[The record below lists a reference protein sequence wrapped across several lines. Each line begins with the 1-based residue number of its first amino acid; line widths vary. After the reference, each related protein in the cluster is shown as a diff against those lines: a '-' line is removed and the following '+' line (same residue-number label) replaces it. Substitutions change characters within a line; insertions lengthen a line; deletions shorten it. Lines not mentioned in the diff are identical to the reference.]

1 MASRLEF
8 RTGSGEGSNDSDV
21 TFTEWLAGLKS
32 RGSNLLVTGDVPRE
46 TSAEFSRTL
55 FGEGRRTRVLALTDP
70 TALDADAHLPVPSDD
85 PNARVIDRR
94 VDRRATAAS
103 GITAASEFDR
113 ETLRTEVIS
122 AIGRYDVEV
131 GGFDP
136 AELRLGVDSVEA
148 LSGGDDLVTLE
159 QFLRGLT
166 AVVRGSSGMAHY
178 HLRLPD
184 DDSLVDDLSPLFDA
198 RIELRKRPGRAEQRW
213 HVPALGETTYW
224 VELS

>member
-8 RTGSGEGSNDSDV
+8 RSGSGEDSDELDV

-32 RGSNLLVTGDVPRE
+32 HGSNLLVTGDVPSE
-46 TSAEFSRTL
+46 TSAAFSRTL
-55 FGEGRRTRVLALTDP
+55 FGEGQRTRVLALTDP
-70 TALDADAHLPVPSDD
+70 TALDADAHLPASSDD
-85 PNARVIDRR
+85 PNTRVVDRRIDRR
-94 VDRRATAAS
+94 AAAATATTAS
-103 GITAASEFDR
+103 SEFDR

-122 AIGRYDVEV
+122 AIGRCGVEV

-159 QFLRGLT
+159 QFLRSLT
-166 AVVRGSSGMAHY
+166 AIVRGSSGMAHY
-178 HLRLPD
+178 HLRLSD
-184 DDSLVDDLSPLFDA
+184 DDPLVDDLSSLFDA

-213 HVPALGETTYW
+213 HVPALDETTHW